1 MRNLL
6 KNIIPKWN
14 SANKISDIIYEL
26 PNLCNN
32 FEYQIGKS
40 LLPSLG
46 EYSINSY
53 KYDINDFFRNQ
64 NNKCFK
70 IAVPIKNDDEE
81 NTTFYNRYFVIT
93 STSFIILEPV
103 DEKYKNICKINYV
116 GNLYEIEKIEKFLG
130 DSEEYKDYT
139 CFRIKW
145 NKNCN
150 NILTCTMCGD
160 SQKLVVKNITDCLLK
175 RKETMTHIFKFI
187 QNNESATIKTY
198 EEIIKI
204 KEKLV
209 ESKTNEAIYEE
220 INNLYQKIIEVL
232 SSYNGD
238 DFKKY
243 LDKLRKF
250 MDSYDKLKNKENKE
264 KEELKNRENNNNKNG
279 GNIK

>member
-1 MRNLL
+1 MRNLQ
-6 KNIIPKWN
+6 KNLIPKWGP
-14 SANKISDIIYEL
+14 ANKISELINEL
-26 PNLCNN
+26 PDLCNN
-32 FEYQIGKS
+32 FEYQVGKG

-46 EYSINSY
+46 DYSINSY
-53 KYDINDFFRNQ
+53 KYDINDLFRNQ

-70 IAVPIKNDDEE
+70 IVVPIKNEDEE

-93 STSFIILEPV
+93 STSFIILESV
-103 DEKYKNICKINYV
+103 DTKYKNICKINYV
-116 GNLYEIEKIEKFLG
+116 GNLYEIEKVENFLE
-130 DSEEYKDYT
+130 DNEEYKDLT

-145 NKNCN
+145 NKNCSN
-150 NILTCTMCGD
+150 QLNCTMCGD
-160 SQKLVVKNITDCLLK
+160 STKLVVKNISDCLLK
-175 RKETMTHIFKFI
+175 RKETISQIFKYI

-209 ESKTNEAIYEE
+209 QNKTNEAIYEE

-250 MDSYDKLKNKENKE
+250 MDSYDKLKSEENKR
-264 KEELKNRENNNNKNG
+264 KEELKKKENNNKNG

>member
-1 MRNLL
+1 MRNLQ
-6 KNIIPKWN
+6 KNLIPKWGP
-14 SANKISDIIYEL
+14 ANKISELINEL
-26 PNLCNN
+26 PDLCNN
-32 FEYQIGKS
+32 FEYQVGKG

-53 KYDINDFFRNQ
+53 KYDINDLFRNQ

-70 IAVPIKNDDEE
+70 IVVPIKNEDEE

-93 STSFIILEPV
+93 STSFIILESV
-103 DEKYKNICKINYV
+103 DTKYKNICKINYV
-116 GNLYEIEKIEKFLG
+116 GNLYEIEKVESFLE
-130 DSEEYKDYT
+130 DNEEYKDLT

-145 NKNCN
+145 NKNCSN
-150 NILTCTMCGD
+150 QLNCTMCGD
-160 SQKLVVKNITDCLLK
+160 STKLVVKNISDCLLK
-175 RKETMTHIFKFI
+175 RKETISQIFKYI

-209 ESKTNEAIYEE
+209 QNKTNEAIYEE

-250 MDSYDKLKNKENKE
+250 MDSYDKLKIEENKKKELLKNKEGNV
-264 KEELKNRENNNNKNG
+264 NKNG
-279 GNIK
+279 ANNK

>member
-1 MRNLL
+1 MRNLQ
-6 KNIIPKWN
+6 KNLIPKWGP
-14 SANKISDIIYEL
+14 ANKISELINEL
-26 PNLCNN
+26 PDLCNN
-32 FEYQIGKS
+32 FEYQVGKG

-53 KYDINDFFRNQ
+53 KYDINDLFRNQ

-70 IAVPIKNDDEE
+70 IVVPIKNEDEE

-93 STSFIILEPV
+93 STSFIILESV
-103 DEKYKNICKINYV
+103 DTKYKNICKINYV
-116 GNLYEIEKIEKFLG
+116 GNLYEIEKVESFLE
-130 DSEEYKDYT
+130 DNEEYKDLT

-145 NKNCN
+145 NKNCSN
-150 NILTCTMCGD
+150 QLNCTMCGD
-160 SQKLVVKNITDCLLK
+160 STKLVVKNISDCLLK
-175 RKETMTHIFKFI
+175 RKETISQIFKYI

-209 ESKTNEAIYEE
+209 QNKTNEAIYEE

>member
-1 MRNLL
+1 MRNLQ
-6 KNIIPKWN
+6 KNLIPKWGP
-14 SANKISDIIYEL
+14 ANKISELINEL
-26 PNLCNN
+26 PDLCNN
-32 FEYQIGKS
+32 FEYQVGKG

-53 KYDINDFFRNQ
+53 KYDINDLFRNQ

-70 IAVPIKNDDEE
+70 IVVPIKNEDEE

-93 STSFIILEPV
+93 STSFIILESV
-103 DEKYKNICKINYV
+103 DTKYKNICKINYV
-116 GNLYEIEKIEKFLG
+116 GNLYEIEKVESFLE
-130 DSEEYKDYT
+130 DNEEYKDLT

-145 NKNCN
+145 NKNCSN
-150 NILTCTMCGD
+150 QLNCTMCGD
-160 SQKLVVKNITDCLLK
+160 STKLVVKNISDCLLK
-175 RKETMTHIFKFI
+175 RKETISQIFKYI

-209 ESKTNEAIYEE
+209 QNKTNEAIYEE

-250 MDSYDKLKNKENKE
+250 MDSYDKLKIEENK
-264 KEELKNRENNNNKNG
+264 KKNY
-279 GNIK
+279 